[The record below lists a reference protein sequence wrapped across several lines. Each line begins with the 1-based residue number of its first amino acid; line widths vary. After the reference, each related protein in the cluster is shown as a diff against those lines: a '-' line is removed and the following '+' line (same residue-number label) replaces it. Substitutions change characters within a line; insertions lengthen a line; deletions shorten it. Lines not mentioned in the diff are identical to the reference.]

1 MPGTF
6 TDEAEGKVISEF
18 IALKAKSYFFKIV
31 GENDIIKAKGI
42 RQPVVK
48 YHMTFEDHKKCL
60 FWSGTPD
67 DEDKARKLAVMQSKQ
82 FKLTGITA
90 TSNQY
95 TPFRVN
101 TSLRSYKH
109 EIKTISSVKLALNR
123 SDDKRVVLENQI
135 NTLAHGH
142 FRIEWVKQ
150 IKNNFILLILLYN
163 FCREAK
169 ELDRLEAELVEMME
183 DSGY

>member
-142 FRIEWVKQ
+142 FRIE
-150 IKNNFILLILLYN
+150 
-163 FCREAK
+163 
-169 ELDRLEAELVEMME
+169 
-183 DSGY
+183 